1 VSLVSVRNLIVS
13 ARNIVNFLNHCRYNL
28 YEFISYLG
36 KLVLEAD
43 LVSVDLQF
51 QSQESVLKVS
61 VGIVLTRD
69 DFFWG
74 WVPAV
79 FLLEPTEEVNVVVN

>member
-1 VSLVSVRNLIVS
+1 MGLVSVGDLVIS
-13 ARNIVNFLNHCRYNL
+13 TRNIVNFLNHCRYNL
-28 YEFISYLG
+28 HEFISYLG